1 MTLKEVV
8 AMREP
13 EKIDDNCVAGV
24 RGCPYEYLY
33 LKVDELPGIC
43 PSGYD
48 YFNDNPRVSCEA
60 CWNRK
65 FEGEAWPKENP
76 YFKKTPS
83 IVAYDE
89 DGLYLDNGEKV
100 TAPFGYKFNP
110 DDIKKILE
118 AGD

>member
-13 EKIDDNCVAGV
+13 EKVNDECIAGV
-24 RGCPYEYLY
+24 RGCPYEYPY
-33 LKVDELPGIC
+33 LNTDDTFGLC
-43 PSGYD
+43 PLD
-48 YFNDNPRVSCEA
+48 YTCES
-60 CWNRK
+60 CWNREFK
-65 FEGEAWPKENP
+65 EEAWPKENP
-76 YFKKTPS
+76 HLKEEKTPS

-89 DGLYLDNGEKV
+89 DGLYLSNGEKV

-118 AGD
+118 AGDE